1 MQLQTLKTKVR
12 ETGRK
17 GLAAHTRNTGF
28 VPAVM
33 YGARKEAV
41 SLAVERKALEKILHT
56 EGGMHAVVQL
66 DFEDAPEHSS
76 PALLKEVQRHPYRE
90 RLVHADFM
98 RIRLDERVHTRVT
111 VVLKG
116 RAKGVIDGGVVD
128 QQIRE
133 VEIECLALEIPEH
146 IEVDITNLGMGES
159 IHVADLVV
167 PEGVTVVTDAEL
179 GIAAIHAPRVL
190 KTAEEEAAEAAEAA
204 ETTEAA
210 EAAEAE
216 E

>member
-17 GLAAHTRNTGF
+17 GLAAHTRKAGF
-28 VPAVM
+28 VPAVV
-33 YGARKEAV
+33 YGAHKDAV
-41 SLAVERKALEKILHT
+41 SMAVDRKALEKILHT

-66 DFEDAPEHSS
+66 DFENAPEYSS

-90 RLVHADFM
+90 HLVHVDFM
-98 RIRLDERVHTRVT
+98 RIRLDERVHTRVV

-116 RAKGVIDGGVVD
+116 RAKGVIEGGVVD

-146 IEVDITNLGMGES
+146 IEADITNLGMGES
-159 IHVADLVV
+159 IHVADLIVS
-167 PEGVTVVTDAEL
+167 EGVTILTDAEI
-179 GIAAIHAPRVL
+179 GVAAIHAPRVL
-190 KTAEEEAAEAAEAA
+190 KTAAEEEAEAAEAAEAV
-204 ETTEAA
+204 EAA
-210 EAAEAE
+210 EAANAE